1 MSRVSEVLIYAGLV
15 LLGLSVG
22 GYGTMIGA
30 GGGFVLVPVLLL
42 LYPSADPDFVTSVS
56 LAVVFFNAASG
67 TVAYVRQMRV
77 DYLAANLFAAATI
90 PGAIAG
96 AFVIGY
102 IPREAFDVIF
112 ALLLLAIAAF
122 LLLRPSPTVQVVQ
135 RTHRRGEVTR
145 LHTDRE
151 GVMYAY
157 SYNAWAGAG
166 SSVCVGFLS
175 SLLGIG
181 GGVIHVPIMVR
192 ILRFPA
198 HIATAT
204 TQYVLMVSAFTGTV
218 VHVSTA
224 QLEGGYGITA
234 ALAAGVLVGAQIGAR
249 LSSHVKG
256 DLLIRLLGAALAVTS
271 VRLLIGAAFG

>member
-1 MSRVSEVLIYAGLV
+1 MNEVAVFAGLV
-15 LLGLSVG
+15 LLGLGVG

-30 GGGFVLVPVLLL
+30 GGGFILVPLLL
-42 LYPSADPDFVTSVS
+42 VLYPSADPDFVTSVS

-67 TVAYVRQMRV
+67 TLAYVRQRRV

-96 AFVIGY
+96 ALLIGY
-102 IPREAFDVIF
+102 IPRGVFDVMF

-122 LLLRPSPTVQVVQ
+122 LLVRPSPTTRVVQ

-145 LHTDRE
+145 LLTDSD

-157 SYNAWAGAG
+157 SYNVAAGVA
-166 SSVCVGFLS
+166 SSTGVGFLS

-192 ILRFPA
+192 LLRFPT

-204 TQYVLMVSAFTGTV
+204 SHYVLMVSALAGTL
-218 VHVSTA
+218 VHVSTG
-224 QLEGGYGITA
+224 QLDGGYTVVA
-234 ALAAGVLVGAQIGAR
+234 ALAVGVLAGAQVGAA
-249 LSSHVKG
+249 LSNRIRG
-256 DLLIRLLGAALAVTS
+256 DLLIRLLGAALLLTS
-271 VRLLIGAAFG
+271 LRLLIGTAFR

>member
-1 MSRVSEVLIYAGLV
+1 MSEVAIYAGLV

-30 GGGFVLVPVLLL
+30 GGGFVLVPILLL
-42 LYPSADPDFVTSVS
+42 LYPSAHPDFVTSIS

-67 TVAYVRQMRV
+67 TVAYVRQKRV

-96 AFVIGY
+96 AFVIGF
-102 IPREAFDVIF
+102 IPREVFNVVF

-122 LLLRPSPTVQVVQ
+122 LLLRPSPTVRVVQ
-135 RTHRRGEVTR
+135 RSHRRGEVTR
-145 LHTDRE
+145 MHTDRD
-151 GVMYAY
+151 GIMYAY
-157 SYNAWAGAG
+157 SSNVWAGVG
-166 SSVCVGFLS
+166 TSTGVGFLS

-192 ILRFPA
+192 LLRFPA

-204 TQYVLMVSAFTGTV
+204 SHYVLMVSALAGTM
-218 VHVSTA
+218 VHVSTGK
-224 QLEGGYGITA
+224 LDGGYGITG
-234 ALAAGVLVGAQIGAR
+234 ALAAGVLVGAQIGAM
-249 LSSHVKG
+249 LSNRING
-256 DLLIRLLGAALAVTS
+256 DLLIRLLGAALAATS
-271 VRLLIGAAFG
+271 IRLLIGAAIG

>member
-1 MSRVSEVLIYAGLV
+1 VSEVAIYAGLV
-15 LLGLSVG
+15 VLGLSVG

-30 GGGFVLVPVLLL
+30 GGGFVLVPLLLL
-42 LYPSADPDFVTSVS
+42 LYPSREPDFVTSVS

-67 TVAYVRQMRV
+67 TLAYVRQRRV

-90 PGAIAG
+90 PGAVAG

-102 IPREAFDVIF
+102 VPREVFDVVF

-122 LLLRPSPTVQVVQ
+122 LLVRPSPTIQVVQ
-135 RTHRRGEVTR
+135 RTNRRGEVSR
-145 LHTDRE
+145 MITDHE

-157 SYNAWAGAG
+157 SYNVWTGVATSTG
-166 SSVCVGFLS
+166 VGFAS

-192 ILRFPA
+192 VLRFPA

-204 TQYVLMVSAFTGTV
+204 SHYVLMVSALAGTL
-218 VHVSTA
+218 VHVSTG
-224 QLEGGYGITA
+224 QLDGGYGITG
-234 ALAAGVLVGAQIGAR
+234 ALAAGVLMGAQVGAQ
-249 LSSHVKG
+249 LSNRIRG

-271 VRLLIGAAFG
+271 IRLLIGAAIG